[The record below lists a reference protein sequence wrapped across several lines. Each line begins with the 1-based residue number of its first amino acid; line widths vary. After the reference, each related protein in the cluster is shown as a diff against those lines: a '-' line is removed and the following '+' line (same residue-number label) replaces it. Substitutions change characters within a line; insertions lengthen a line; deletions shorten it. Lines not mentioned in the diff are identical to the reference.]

1 MPKKNVH
8 YTVTLGKEQE
18 NYLFYIFD
26 MSVIIPI
33 NAIVFDILLFI
44 LNWLHILNS
53 DLSFKKKV
61 WPCKSCVYPKVQVNS
76 NR

>member
-1 MPKKNVH
+1 MAKNNVH

-33 NAIVFDILLFI
+33 NAIVFDIVLFI
-44 LNWLHILNS
+44 LNWFHILNS
-53 DLSFKKKV
+53 DLSLKK
-61 WPCKSCVYPKVQVNS
+61 NLAL
-76 NR
+76 